1 MTDTERTITVTA
13 DAAEFSCHHE
23 LAAVL
28 FKAAEWAAAGRWSVI
43 DTWEALTDEQRSRI
57 TDALQYYHDRCDGP
71 FGDGRITQACRDAAR
86 AWADARNICC

>member
-13 DAAEFSCHHE
+13 DAAEFSCYHE

-43 DTWEALTDEQRSRI
+43 DTWEALTDEQRV
-57 TDALQYYHDRCDGP
+57 T
-71 FGDGRITQACRDAAR
+71 GRSVMAVSLKPVETLLVCGQTLVTSVVKKIKD
-86 AWADARNICC
+86 NFPN